1 MLKIMTP
8 DKSTYLSIEE
18 YISSF
23 PESTQTRHNEMRKVI
38 YELMP
43 DASEKISYGMPTF
56 IWNKKR
62 IYFAAFAKHIGFYP
76 GPAVIEIFKD
86 ELTTLKVSKGTI
98 QFPLNKP
105 LPLDLFRKMVAF
117 KIKENL

>member
-1 MLKIMTP
+1 MTP
-8 DKSTYLSIEE
+8 DKLAYSTVDE
-18 YISSF
+18 YINSF
-23 PESTQTRHNEMRKVI
+23 PESTQTRLSEMRKVI

-43 DASEKISYGMPTF
+43 GASEKISYGMPAF

-62 IYFAAFAKHIGFYP
+62 IYFAAFTNHIGFYP
-76 GPAVIEIFKD
+76 GPALIEVFKE
-86 ELTTLKVSKGTI
+86 ELTTYNVSKGTI

>member
-1 MLKIMTP
+1 MTP
-8 DKSTYLSIEE
+8 DKPTYSTIDE

-23 PESTQTRHNEMRKVI
+23 PESTQARLNEMRKVI

-43 DASEKISYGMPTF
+43 DASEKISYAMPAF

-62 IYFAAFAKHIGFYP
+62 VYFAAFTNHIGFYP
-76 GPAVIEIFKD
+76 GPALIEVFKE
-86 ELTTLKVSKGTI
+86 ELTAFNVSKGTV

-105 LPLDLFRKMVAF
+105 LPLDLFRKMVAY